1 MKNVFII
8 SGVAGSGK
16 DTVIDGLQKLL
27 PVQRIITTTTRAMR
41 TGETEGCPYYFQSR
55 TKFEENIATGN
66 FAEYSTNENG
76 ELYGV
81 THTELKRITATGKIT
96 LWRVDWKGVVT
107 IKKSYPEI
115 LALYISAPLE
125 ILEKRLRARD
135 KGKDETYF
143 QERMHY
149 TEEWLKHLDIYDYI
163 IDNEE
168 GKLEDTIQRVKEII
182 EAHLEK

>member
-16 DTVIDGLQKLL
+16 DSVIDGLQKLL
-27 PVQRIITTTTRAMR
+27 PIERVITTTTRTKR
-41 TGETEGCPYYFQSR
+41 SGESEGNPYYFQSR
-55 TKFEENIATGN
+55 AKFEESIAAGD

-81 THTELKRITATGKIT
+81 THAELKRITETGKIT
-96 LWRVDWKGVVT
+96 LWRVDWKGVIT

-115 LALYISAPLE
+115 LALFISAPLE

-135 KGKDETYF
+135 VGKDETYF

-149 TEEWLKHLDIYDYI
+149 TVEWLKHLDIYDYI
-163 IDNEE
+163 VENEE
-168 GKLEDTIQRVKEII
+168 GKLDQTIQQVKAII
-182 EAHLEK
+182 ESHLKQ